1 MVTNGSIGLTLNL
14 ISLTLMG
21 LFVLLTDFQIL
32 QPVPYVLNNGSSTFI
47 TVWQQSQQI
56 QVI

>member
-1 MVTNGSIGLTLNL
+1 MMVTNGSIGLTLNL

-21 LFVLLTDFQIL
+21 LFVLKTDFQIL
-32 QPVPYVLNNGSSTFI
+32 QPVPYVLYNGS